1 MAHGNLSEETAFFR
15 NRLLRT
21 FLCINEKNLSWNK
34 VSRFLPAKK
43 MSNFLNKIK
52 GFLFWKIEFLCR
64 IQKCIHI
71 SCSLNDA
78 LAVLSSYEW

>member
-1 MAHGNLSEETAFFR
+1 
-15 NRLLRT
+15 
-21 FLCINEKNLSWNK
+21 
-34 VSRFLPAKK
+34 